1 MSWKCLKLHLS
12 MQSAVKKE
20 IVDTGTTE
28 SESQS
33 SSPAKKV
40 LKRKRRKS
48 RTVSESSAPATK
60 EKRTFTVTASENPMD
75 LDSAQPSTSG
85 LTKLPAKPAKLVQK
99 KMIMKRGVVLK
110 KKTKR
115 ISSNDA

>member
-1 MSWKCLKLHLS
+1 MVEAESQPS
-12 MQSAVKKE
+12 SPVKK
-20 IVDTGTTE
+20 I
-28 SESQS
+28 
-33 SSPAKKV
+33 

-48 RTVSESSAPATK
+48 RTVSESSTSAAK
-60 EKRTFTVTASENPMD
+60 EKRTFAVTAGENPLD

-85 LTKLPAKPAKLVQK
+85 LTKLSSKPAKLVQK
-99 KMIMKRGVVLK
+99 KLIKKRGVVLK